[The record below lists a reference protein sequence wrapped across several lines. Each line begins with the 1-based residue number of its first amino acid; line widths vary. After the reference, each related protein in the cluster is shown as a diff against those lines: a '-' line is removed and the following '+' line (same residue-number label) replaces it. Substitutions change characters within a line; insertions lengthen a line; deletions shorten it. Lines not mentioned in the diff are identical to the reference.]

1 MEILTK
7 ADGLMLIL
15 GYFAAM
21 LGIIAL
27 LKERE
32 NTKEEFLVAGRSASW
47 IMTAFSMAATW
58 VWAPSMFTAAEKAYT
73 QGLAGVFWFVVPNP
87 NAGTIC
93 FLRKEN
99 A

>member
-32 NTKEEFLVAGRSASW
+32 HQRRVLGGRSLRFMDNDRLFNGGYMGMGTKYVHGSGKSLYARIGWS
-47 IMTAFSMAATW
+47 IL
-58 VWAPSMFTAAEKAYT
+58 VWRA
-73 QGLAGVFWFVVPNP
+73 
-87 NAGTIC
+87 
-93 FLRKEN
+93 
-99 A
+99 